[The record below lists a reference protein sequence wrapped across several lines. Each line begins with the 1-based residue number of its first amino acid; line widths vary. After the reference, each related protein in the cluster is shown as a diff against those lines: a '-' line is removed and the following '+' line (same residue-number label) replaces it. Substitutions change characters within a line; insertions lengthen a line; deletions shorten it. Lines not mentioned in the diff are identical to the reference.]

1 MFEKQR
7 ISYLDGLRGIAVLLV
22 FFSHSSGRGF
32 QLHPTLNFQGLG
44 HIGVYLFFVLSAF
57 LLGNGLFN
65 EGVNSISVKR
75 FYIKRLFRILPLY
88 YIVLLI
94 VFALQNYFQ
103 VVNPTYL
110 HIKGGSI
117 GLLKHLILYQG
128 DGVFW
133 SVVVEMQFYL
143 VVPLIVYLL
152 IKFRGKALL
161 FFWILAFLHF
171 GLYICKFLHWPIN
184 TNLITYFSPNSMKN
198 GMYLD
203 MFMAGISA
211 SYLLKYNSEILNKYK
226 KTIQWVSTSLF
237 VLLMFATIIMVSEN
251 FMNFHEPFYKLR
263 YISILYAI
271 IFSFFTLSV
280 YIGNTMNMLLDN
292 MFMRNMGVW
301 GFSVYLLHMAV
312 FQTVHFFN
320 INSIVGF
327 FIVLPLLMIV
337 SYLTYTF
344 IEKKSIDISYYLI
357 KKLNLIN
364 KNHDKD

>member
-1 MFEKQR
+1 MLEKQR

-32 QLHPTLNFQGLG
+32 QLHPSLNFQGLG

-65 EGVNSISVKR
+65 EGVNAISVKR

-88 YIVLLI
+88 YLVLLT
-94 VFALQNYFQ
+94 VFAFQ
-103 VVNPTYL
+103 YYHHAVDPTYL
-110 HIKGGSI
+110 HIKGGSM
-117 GLLKHLILYQG
+117 GLFKHLVLYQG

-133 SVVVEMQFYL
+133 SVVVEMQFY
-143 VVPLIVYLL
+143 VFVPLIVYLL
-152 IKFRGKALL
+152 IKFRGKAL
-161 FFWILAFLHF
+161 AFLWVLAILHF
-171 GLYICKFLHWPIN
+171 VLYLCKFLHWPVN
-184 TNLITYFSPNSMKN
+184 TNLIASFTPNSMKN

-203 MFMAGISA
+203 MFMAGITA
-211 SYLLKYNSEILNKYK
+211 SYLLKYNSEFLNQHK
-226 KTIQWVSTSLF
+226 KIIQWVSTSLF
-237 VLLMFATIIMVSEN
+237 VLLMCATIIMVSEN

-263 YISILYAI
+263 YISIIYALV
-271 IFSFFTLSV
+271 FSFFTLSV
-280 YIGNTMNMLLDN
+280 YIGNTMNTLLDN
-292 MFMRNMGVW
+292 IFMKNMGVW
-301 GFSVYLLHMAV
+301 GFSVYLLHMAI

-320 INSIVGF
+320 VNGILGF

-357 KKLNLIN
+357 KKLNLTN
-364 KNHDKD
+364 KKL